1 MLNMMEKDLRRLC
14 REVSAGFHPR
24 FSSGWIHVEPGF
36 EKAGQA
42 FSETPQLFD
51 QGEVIW
57 KTKSKK
63 VRKLVLPPEY
73 GGAPLVF
80 KEYRDNRIL
89 RYLFRRT
96 KSTLEA
102 VNYKVFSKLGIPMA
116 PLVFVGDARKN
127 FILGHS
133 FIATRFIEGYA
144 DGRTF
149 LPGEKLRNTP
159 EQKKFIERNLEYTGK
174 IHGLHCFHGGM
185 RVYNFLWK
193 PLGNGEIDIVWIDVA
208 TSRFLRMPEFLFKRY
223 ILRDLKNFFRDM
235 KLSEK
240 DLRTALATYKRAN
253 PRCSFSA
260 EELFERLSFTVPVH
274 PS

>member
-1 MLNMMEKDLRRLC
+1 MMEKDIRRLC
-14 REVSAGFHPR
+14 REVSAGFRLR
-24 FSSGWIHVEPGF
+24 FSSDWIHVEPGF

-42 FSETPQLFD
+42 FFEIPQFFD
-51 QGEVIW
+51 QGEVVW
-57 KTKSKK
+57 KTRTKK

-73 GGAPLVF
+73 DGTKLVF
-80 KEYRDNRIL
+80 KEYRDNRVL
-89 RYLFRRT
+89 RYLFCRT

-102 VNYKVFSKLGIPMA
+102 INYKVFSELGIPMA

-127 FILGHS
+127 FILDHS
-133 FIATRFIEGYA
+133 FIATRFIEGYT

-149 LPGEKLRNTP
+149 LPGGKLRDTP
-159 EQKKFIERNLEYTGK
+159 EQKKFIDRNLEYTGK
-174 IHGLHCFHGGM
+174 IHGQHCFHGGM

-208 TSRFLRMPEFLFKRY
+208 TSRFLRLPEFLFTWY
-223 ILRDLKNFFRDM
+223 ILRDLTNFFRDL

-240 DLRTALATYKRAN
+240 DLRIALATYKHAN
-253 PRCSFSA
+253 PRCSLSA

-274 PS
+274 SSS